1 MFATRRNLMVLG
13 LSGAVLAAGTA
24 AVPTA
29 SGTAR
34 SVAVVKPVIGQPTGV
49 PAQPL
54 AGKRFTVSFKVK
66 RSDTGGPLTSGKMLA
81 DPSVAGKVIRHV
93 ESFRGG
99 TARLSFVVPANAA
112 GKTLRV
118 KVTITAGGRSATRI
132 ASFRARGLPKSSAS
146 IGDASGLEGNAG
158 TTTLSFEVTL
168 TAASRQTISVAY
180 ETADGTAAA
189 AGDYAAATGTL
200 TFTPGETTKTISIGV
215 VADTAVEQDETF
227 SVVISDPVN
236 ATIAGGVATGTITN
250 DDVRPQV
257 TPGNYRGATQDGNH
271 VFLTVLPNQT
281 LTGFRVNDL
290 PEPCNGGLIIRGGVD
305 WSTDIFTIRSDGS
318 FSAQGSWTGSVVS
331 GDAEFTSWSARLTG
345 RFAGT
350 SVSGTVITT
359 EELKYKGAP
368 YQCSSGEKTWSAT
381 LQG

>member
-1 MFATRRNLMVLG
+1 MFATRRKLMVLG

-34 SVAVVKPVIGQPTGV
+34 IAAVVKPVIGQPAGV

-132 ASFRARGLPKSSAS
+132 ASFRVRGLPKPSAS

-168 TAASRQTISVAY
+168 TAASRQTVSVAY

-236 ATIAGGVATGTITN
+236 ATIDGGVATGTITN

-257 TPGNYRGATQDGNH
+257 APGNYRGATQDGNH

-318 FSAQGSWTGSVVS
+318 FSAQGSWSGSVVS

-359 EELKYKGAP
+359 EELKYKGTP
-368 YQCSSGEKTWSAT
+368 YQCSSGEKKWSAT